1 MCCLICCVC
10 MKKEFDISCSVYQGQ
25 GEIRHQRRENQ
36 MAKKL

>member
-1 MCCLICCVC
+1 
-10 MKKEFDISCSVYQGQ
+10 MKKEFDISCRIYQVQ